1 MAFWAYM
8 LKCNDDSYYVGQTD
22 NLEKRIAEHQSGTFK
37 GYTFSRRPVELI
49 WSEYFVERA
58 ESLAAEAKIKGW
70 SRAKKEA
77 LIAGDWN
84 KISHLSRRRSN
95 PSNPSTFRPGQSGP
109 AVVSGQAEMNTIKK
123 PFNYLIIADHAS
135 NRLPPEIDDLGVSAD
150 DMERHIAWDIG
161 TELLAMRLQSLLK
174 CPSIIAEWSR
184 LLIDLN
190 RDPKHPGLVPE
201 TSDGTTIPF
210 NVAMS
215 AAEKMQRM
223 QAYFAP
229 YHQSIS
235 QTVDSLE
242 NPFLIALHSFTPD
255 MNGTRRPWEIGFLW
269 NKDQRWGLAAAAAM
283 ARQHPQRV
291 VGLNQPYSGIALN
304 YTMDRH
310 AENHGLPY
318 LSIEIR
324 QDLLATPADI
334 AVWADR
340 IAGMLAEVA
349 QLV

>member
-1 MAFWAYM
+1 MAFWTYI
-8 LKCNDDSYYVGQTD
+8 LRCVDDSYYVGHTES
-22 NLEKRIAEHQSGTFK
+22 LENRIAEHQSGAFK
-37 GYTFSRRPVELI
+37 GYTFSRRPVELV

-58 ESLAAEAKIKGW
+58 EALAAEAKIKGW

-77 LIAGDWN
+77 LMSGDWD
-84 KISHLSRRRSN
+84 SVSRLARRRSN
-95 PSNPSTFRPGQSGP
+95 VAAKRAPAQSQV
-109 AVVSGQAEMNTIKK
+109 AVASK
-123 PFNYLIIADHAS
+123 PYNYLIIADHAS
-135 NRLPPEIDDLGVSAD
+135 NRIPPEIDDLGVSAD

-161 TELLAMRLQSLLK
+161 TALLAMRLQSLLK

-201 TSDGTTIPF
+201 ISDGTTIPF